1 MLARQAACSAAV
13 SMASGRGSVAIL
25 NGQSAGSSRGRTT
38 YQSTRASTT
47 AATPRTGQA
56 HECSARKSVTSSWAT
71 WIQYSCGSLMNTQI
85 NAAAP
90 IHQVSANRSGF
101 HRERTPS

>member
-1 MLARQAACSAAV
+1 
-13 SMASGRGSVAIL
+13 MASGNGSVAIR

-47 AATPRTGQA
+47 AAAPRVGHA

-71 WIQYSCGSLMNTQI
+71 WIQYSWGSLMSTQI
-85 NAAAP
+85 DAAAP
-90 IHQVSANRSGF
+90 IHQASANRSGF
-101 HRERTPS
+101 HRDRTPS